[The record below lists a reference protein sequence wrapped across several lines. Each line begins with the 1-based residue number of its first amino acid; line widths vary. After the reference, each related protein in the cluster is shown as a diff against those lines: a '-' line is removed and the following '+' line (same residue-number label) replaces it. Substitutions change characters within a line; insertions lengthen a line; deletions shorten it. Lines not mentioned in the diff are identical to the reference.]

1 LKLWPFRRKA
11 FTGTP
16 AVPAAIQSGWNPYPL
31 LGGGSRQRIGEAF
44 NTAQSAN
51 YMWMYTNSPA
61 VRTVIDTIRFNIGQ
75 LDLRLYE
82 ELGLDRREPRP
93 DHPAALSLRYP
104 NPTTPS
110 DKFVRS
116 LFLDKLTYD
125 NAYALVQEV
134 GRRQLSF
141 WWLEAHRVEILGDS
155 TFDPQGYRYHV
166 PNQGTFVDFPPEM
179 VFHWA
184 GENPHDQ
191 RLGLSKLE
199 TLRKVVAED
208 AALQQANV
216 ELANSGMQKPV
227 WIFRPLD
234 APQWTP
240 EARQRAEE
248 DFRNR
253 LKRRTDSPVIAEEG
267 MELRDFGVN
276 PNDAEALDV
285 RKWLLEQV
293 ATAYGV
299 PGPMVGLEGDL
310 EKAQQIFY
318 SDTLPPYTEDF
329 TRALNHHVLV
339 GKYGLTDYCFEF
351 DLDEKLMGDE
361 RLKALTSASGRPV
374 MLTNEARAKLNLP
387 PVEGGDELVTPA
399 NVIVGDNPKPST
411 DVMPIQDPNGPSQE
425 GDHREDEEPK
435 GLTVGDMAALLAAGW
450 GQQKRLEV
458 STIPK
463 SVGDMNRQK
472 RYIDRARAV
481 MARHYSEQRS
491 VLLDKGFK
499 AAADSE
505 KWNRKLADRI
515 ETLARQIVETEG
527 AIYASRLGADDFD
540 MGQVENYLKAMAAGA
555 AEGINEATQRDISE
569 FGPEQALER
578 AQGQRAETA
587 AASIGTRA
595 TVFARE
601 EAAKQSPFPERRL
614 KTWVPDTARHANLAG
629 ASVPLGQT
637 WGGIVPGSQPN
648 CKCSMTIT

>member
-1 LKLWPFRRKA
+1 
-11 FTGTP
+11 
-16 AVPAAIQSGWNPYPL
+16 
-31 LGGGSRQRIGEAF
+31 
-44 NTAQSAN
+44 
-51 YMWMYTNSPA
+51 
-61 VRTVIDTIRFNIGQ
+61 
-75 LDLRLYE
+75 
-82 ELGLDRREPRP
+82 
-93 DHPAALSLRYP
+93 
-104 NPTTPS
+104 
-110 DKFVRS
+110 
-116 LFLDKLTYD
+116 
-125 NAYALVQEV
+125 
-134 GRRQLSF
+134 
-141 WWLEAHRVEILGDS
+141 
-155 TFDPQGYRYHV
+155 
-166 PNQGTFVDFPPEM
+166 VDFLPDQI
-179 VFHWA
+179 FHWR

-227 WIFRPLD
+227 WLFRPLE
-234 APQWTP
+234 APPWTP

-285 RKWLLEQV
+285 RKWLLQQV
-293 ATAYGV
+293 ATEYGV

-361 RLKALTSASGRPV
+361 RLKALTSATGRPV
-374 MLTNEARAKLNLP
+374 MLTNEGRAKLNLP

-435 GLTVGDMAALLAAGW
+435 SVK
-450 GQQKRLEV
+450 QLEV
-458 STIPK
+458 TTVPK

-472 RYIDRARAV
+472 RNIDKARA
-481 MARHYSEQRS
+481 MFARYYQEQRTGLMS
-491 VLLDKGFK
+491 KDMRVKR
-499 AAADSE
+499 ADTDR
-505 KWNRKLADRI
+505 WNVRLADRI
-515 ETLARQIVETEG
+515 EGLARQIVETEG
-527 AIYASRLGADDFD
+527 AIYTARLGGDDFD
-540 MGQVENYLKAMAAGA
+540 MGQVDHYLKAMAAGA
-555 AEGINEATQRDISE
+555 AEGINAATQRDIDDLGVE
-569 FGPEQALER
+569 RALER
-578 AQGQRAETA
+578 AQGERVETA

-595 TVFARE
+595 TVFGRE
-601 EAAKQSPFPERRL
+601 EGAKQSPFPERRL

-648 CKCSMTIT
+648 CKCSMTIS